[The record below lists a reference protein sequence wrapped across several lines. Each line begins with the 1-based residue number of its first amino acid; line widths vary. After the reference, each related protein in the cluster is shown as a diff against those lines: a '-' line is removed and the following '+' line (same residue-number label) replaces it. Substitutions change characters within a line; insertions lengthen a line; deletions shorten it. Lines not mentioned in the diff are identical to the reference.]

1 MDVIIVDDERVARRT
16 LRECCEAE
24 PDLTVVGEYAN
35 ASTAL
40 TAIRR
45 RAPHLLFLD
54 IQMDV
59 MSGMQLAQTLSPA
72 GIPLIV
78 FVTAHDHYAREAFE
92 VSAVDY
98 LLKPFDES
106 RFRAMLARVR
116 HRYGAETEA
125 DRRLALGSLIAQLE
139 RATRAA
145 AQTRPRL
152 LADAGGRMQMIDVA
166 QIEVIEADR
175 NYVTLRVGK
184 ESFHARST
192 LQQAQ
197 NAMLSQPV
205 LRISRSCLVNINHIR
220 EVNRTLRGDFVLVL
234 SGGTTVS
241 SSQGYRDKVRM
252 RLEQLMIGSS

>member
-16 LRECCEAE
+16 LRECCGAE
-24 PDLTVVGEYAN
+24 PDLEVIGEYAN

-54 IQMDV
+54 IQMDA
-59 MSGMQLAQTLSPA
+59 MSGMQLAHSLNAAIMPM
-72 GIPLIV
+72 IV
-78 FVTAHDHYAREAFE
+78 FVTAYDHHAREAFE

-98 LLKPFDES
+98 LLKPFDEQ
-106 RFRAMLARVR
+106 RFRTMMARVR
-116 HRYGAETEA
+116 HRYTADTAAERQRELST
-125 DRRLALGSLIAQLE
+125 LIAQLE
-139 RATRAA
+139 RATHAA

-166 QIEVIEADR
+166 QIELIEADR

-192 LQQAQ
+192 LQHAQ
-197 NAMLSQPV
+197 DAMRSEPI

-241 SSQGYRDKVRM
+241 SSQGYRDKVRT
-252 RLEQLMIGSS
+252 RLERLMIGRT